1 MMIRSCSRC
10 RSTVLVLLPQ
20 KTTMM
25 ISLKKKKK
33 RRGFV
38 SARKTRTPKPPL
50 ASGYPRTA
58 RLVSSTA
65 FSIGSIL
72 SLMMRGSNR
81 GGVVSDFCG
90 EKRIKFKKP
99 LFFSSVFFRLKHRNE
114 SSSEKGIVYI

>member
-10 RSTVLVLLPQ
+10 RSTVLVRLPQ
-20 KTTMM
+20 KTTMT
-25 ISLKKKKK
+25 ISLLKKKKKK

-99 LFFSSVFFRLKHRNE
+99 LFFSSVFFRLKHRQ
-114 SSSEKGIVYI
+114 SPRQKKG

>member
-20 KTTMM
+20 KTKTMMM
-25 ISLKKKKK
+25 ISLVKKKKKKK

-65 FSIGSIL
+65 FSISVVVFSL
-72 SLMMRGSNR
+72 SDDEV
-81 GGVVSDFCG
+81 GVIYGC
-90 EKRIKFKKP
+90 R
-99 LFFSSVFFRLKHRNE
+99 
-114 SSSEKGIVYI
+114 SE

>member
-20 KTTMM
+20 KTKTMM
-25 ISLKKKKK
+25 ISLVKKKKKKKK

-50 ASGYPRTA
+50 LSGYPRTA

-65 FSIGSIL
+65 FSISVVVFSL
-72 SLMMRGSNR
+72 SDDEV
-81 GGVVSDFCG
+81 GVIYGC
-90 EKRIKFKKP
+90 R
-99 LFFSSVFFRLKHRNE
+99 
-114 SSSEKGIVYI
+114 SE

>member
-20 KTTMM
+20 KTKTMM
-25 ISLKKKKK
+25 ISLVKKKKKKK

-65 FSIGSIL
+65 FSISVVVFSL
-72 SLMMRGSNR
+72 SDDEV
-81 GGVVSDFCG
+81 GVIYGC
-90 EKRIKFKKP
+90 R
-99 LFFSSVFFRLKHRNE
+99 
-114 SSSEKGIVYI
+114 SE